1 MLTGGGNMMTT
12 LEAQKQRLLDELTEA
27 HEQMALI
34 KAQPYPDFK
43 ILNYYTDMV
52 RRNTQLVEMI
62 DSHLFGEEQQSSW
75 AG

>member
-1 MLTGGGNMMTT
+1 MMTT
-12 LEAQKQRLLDELTEA
+12 LEAQKQRLLDELIEVN
-27 HEQMALI
+27 EQIALI
-34 KAQPYPDFK
+34 KAQSYPDFK
-43 ILNYYTDMV
+43 ILNYYMDMV

>member
-1 MLTGGGNMMTT
+1 MMTT
-12 LEAQKQRLLDELTEA
+12 LEAQKKRLLEELTEA

-43 ILNYYTDMV
+43 ILNYYMDMV

-62 DSHLFGEEQQSSW
+62 DSHVLNETQQRNW

>member
-1 MLTGGGNMMTT
+1 MMTT
-12 LEAQKQRLLDELTEA
+12 LEAQKQRLLDELAEA
-27 HEQMALI
+27 HDQLSLI

-62 DSHLFGEEQQSSW
+62 DSHLFGEECDSSQVI
-75 AG
+75 

>member
-1 MLTGGGNMMTT
+1 MMTT

-43 ILNYYTDMV
+43 ILNYYMDMV

-62 DSHLFGEEQQSSW
+62 DSHLFGEEKQSSW